1 MFFEQ
6 AFDCMVNIQNKAQRS
21 NSLILNPIDIFFNSY
36 LSKDYHEH
44 EKVVVSQQIT
54 DLNIFKG
61 YWPEPRCVKILPI
74 G

>member
-6 AFDCMVNIQNKAQRS
+6 SFDCMVNIQNKAQRS
-21 NSLILNPIDIFFNSY
+21 NSLILNPIDIFFQ
-36 LSKDYHEH
+36 LLPVKDYHEH

-61 YWPEPRCVKILPI
+61 Y
-74 G
+74 